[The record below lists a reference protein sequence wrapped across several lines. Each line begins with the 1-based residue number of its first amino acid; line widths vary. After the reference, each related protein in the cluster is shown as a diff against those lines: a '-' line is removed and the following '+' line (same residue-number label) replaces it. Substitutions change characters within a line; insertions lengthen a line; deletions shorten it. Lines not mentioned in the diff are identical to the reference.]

1 MGDDQGLDCEM
12 EDLITLLDE
21 SLVSRIFCNPLE
33 DQVMGVFIEPWERE
47 AR

>member
-33 DQVMGVFIEPWERE
+33 DEPRVSFIEPKEGG
-47 AR
+47 